1 MSHIVVFVT
10 VGNRE
15 EASHLAR
22 VLVEERLAACVN
34 LLPSMAST
42 YWWRGQIEQADEV
55 LLVMKTRQDLLEF
68 LTARVRTLHSY
79 TVPEVIAVPIIG
91 GNPDYLAWIDESVR
105 REDQGG

>member
-1 MSHIVVFVT
+1 MSHIVVFVS

-34 LLPSMAST
+34 LLPAIAST

-55 LLVMKTRQDLLEF
+55 LLVMKTRQDLLEL
-68 LTARVRTLHSY
+68 LTARVRALHSY
-79 TVPEVIAVPIIG
+79 AVPEVIAVPIIG

-105 REDQGG
+105 R